1 MDWVETSEKESN
13 DQEQYSR
20 TNCILLVHRLEENKD
35 KITDELVASF
45 IKDKMD
51 IEFSVNEI
59 DRSH

>member
-20 TNCILLVHRLEENKD
+20 TNCTLLVHRLEENKD

>member
-1 MDWVETSEKESN
+1 MDRVETLEKESN
-13 DQEQYSR
+13 DQELYSR
-20 TNCILLVHRLEENKD
+20 RNCILVHRLEENKD

-51 IEFSVNEI
+51 FEVSVNEI

>member
-1 MDWVETSEKESN
+1 MDRVETLEKESN

-20 TNCILLVHRLEENKD
+20 RNYILVHRLEENED

-51 IEFSVNEI
+51 IEVSVNEI
-59 DRSH
+59 NRSH